1 VEAPIGLIPVALDR
15 TTPELLIGMVTDS
28 KQHLESLRD
37 DYTKCREREREAN
50 PEEEVY

>member
-37 DYTKCREREREAN
+37 DYTKCREREAN